1 MVIRNETVK
10 ASAVVPQSLV
20 FDDQIRYWIEG
31 VVQFFLALAALVSI
45 ATTVSIVVILL
56 WETIAFFQEVTF
68 RQFFADTEWYPQHAN
83 PQYGIW
89 PLVCGTV
96 MIAVG
101 SAIIAVPLGLMGA
114 IYLSEYST
122 PRFRNWVKPMLE
134 ILAGIP
140 SVVLGYFALV
150 FITPIIRSVF
160 PDTSVFNAASACIAV
175 SVMIVPTV
183 ISLSEDVLRSVPYS
197 LREAAYALGST
208 KLEVTTRVVVPAAMS
223 GIMAAIILAVSR
235 AVGETMAVAMAAG
248 QSPAITFNPLDSIQT
263 MTSYVSETL
272 RSEVSPGTVQ
282 YNTLFAVCMML
293 FLMTL
298 SMNLLSQWILSRYR
312 EKYE

>member
-1 MVIRNETVK
+1 MSGK
-10 ASAVVPQSLV
+10 ASAVIPQSLLY
-20 FDDQIRYWIEG
+20 DDQVRYWIEG
-31 VVQFFLALAALVSI
+31 VVQFFLALAALASV

-56 WETIAFFQEVTF
+56 WETIAFFQEISF
-68 RQFFADTEWYPQHAN
+68 LHFFGDTEWYPQHKP

-89 PLVCGTV
+89 PLICGTV

-101 SAIIAVPLGLMGA
+101 SAAIAVPLGLLGA

-140 SVVLGYFALV
+140 SVVLGYFALI
-150 FITPIIRSVF
+150 FITPVIRMVF
-160 PDTSVFNAASACIAV
+160 PETSVFNAASACIAV

-183 ISLSEDVLRSVPYS
+183 ISLSEDVLRSVPHS

-208 KLEVTTRVVVPAAMS
+208 KFEVVTRVVFPAAIS
-223 GIMAAIILAVSR
+223 GIMASVILAVSR

-248 QSPAITFNPLDSIQT
+248 QSPRITINPLESVQT

-272 RSEVSPGTVQ
+272 RSEVSPGTVE

-298 SMNLLSQWILSRYR
+298 SMNLLSQWIMARFR